1 VSKPAPSR
9 LQGKNHTL
17 WVLRRYIWQR
27 CVQRNEH
34 FMGAVVG
41 REGMGKSHTA
51 LKIGELVDDGFNAQR
66 VMFDP
71 KSMVERFK
79 ETDLGA
85 GDVIILDEAGV
96 GMGNRSWYEKDQILL
111 NQVLQTVR
119 NENMAA
125 LFTLPALEELD
136 SQTENRLHGYLELT
150 EKVDGEFVRGKFKRL
165 EIDRGPNR
173 RGTYEKYP
181 RRRKNG
187 RTVKITSVAFTP
199 PTESLVEDYEA
210 RKSEFQ
216 AELYDEYLES
226 GEDGD
231 EQDESD
237 PRQVA
242 TDIANGGPEE
252 YVYEHGQNGR
262 PYIKKELIALD
273 YDISKSDADTV
284 KALLERQLDL
294 SEFTP
299 SEKQQSAAGG

>member
-1 VSKPAPSR
+1 
-9 LQGKNHTL
+9 
-17 WVLRRYIWQR
+17 VLRHYIWDR
-27 CVQRNEH
+27 CVKRNEH
-34 FMGAVVG
+34 YMGAVVG
-41 REGMGKSHTA
+41 REGSGKSHTA
-51 LKIGELVDDGFNAQR
+51 LKIASLVDDSFNADR

-79 ETDLGA
+79 QQELGA

-150 EKVDGEFVRGKFKRL
+150 EKQDGEYVRGKYKRL
-165 EIDRGPNR
+165 EIDRGPSR

-187 RTVKITSVAFTP
+187 RKLKITSISFTP
-199 PTESLVEDYEA
+199 PSDTLVEQYEE
-210 RKSEFQ
+210 RKRAFQ
-216 AELYDEYLES
+216 AELYDEYLTEDKES
-226 GEDGD
+226 GEG
-231 EQDESD
+231 EEKD

-242 TDIANGGPEE
+242 TEIANEGPEQ
-252 YVYEHGQNGR
+252 YVHEHGQNGR
-262 PYIKKELIALD
+262 AYIKKELIALD
-273 YDISKSDADTV
+273 YDISKSDAGTV

-294 SEFTP
+294 EQYTP
-299 SEKQQSAAGG
+299 TDKQESAVGD